1 MKDKINL
8 YEKKREKEIEE
19 EINFLKE
26 LLEIKRYKPLY
37 YFYTQKEVVN
47 EPGLQSKLKNAL
59 IIYRT
64 VILNSI

>member
-26 LLEIKRYKPLY
+26 LLETESYALDAKIEIRISEL
-37 YFYTQKEVVN
+37 N
-47 EPGLQSKLKNAL
+47 KLLKIRN
-59 IIYRT
+59 
-64 VILNSI
+64 